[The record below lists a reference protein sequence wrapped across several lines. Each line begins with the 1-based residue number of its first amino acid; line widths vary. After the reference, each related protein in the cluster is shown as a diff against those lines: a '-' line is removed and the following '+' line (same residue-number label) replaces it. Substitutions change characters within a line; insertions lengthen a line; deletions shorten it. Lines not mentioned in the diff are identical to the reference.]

1 MWSAPPVD
9 FDLVT
14 SVRDGHLAARV
25 RAISITPDV
34 TERFLREIRYQL
46 VGERLG
52 HLLLEFE
59 LAHAMTEAEVFD
71 VMRTFSS
78 VMPGLRIA
86 VMNGDPRHH
95 LSLQFGIRVSQE
107 FGQDYRYFTDT
118 DAAHQWLA
126 AN

>member
-1 MWSAPPVD
+1 MWSTPPAD

-14 SVRDGHLAARV
+14 DVRGGHLAARV

-34 TERFLREIRYQL
+34 TERFLREIRYKL

-59 LAHAMTEAEVFD
+59 LAHAMTETEVFD

-78 VMPGLRIA
+78 MMPGLRIA
-86 VMNGDPRHH
+86 VVNADPRHH
-95 LSLQFGIRVSQE
+95 PSLQFGIRVSQE
-107 FGQDYRYFTDT
+107 FGQDYRYFTEA
-118 DAAHQWLA
+118 DAAHQWLTG
-126 AN
+126 N